1 MRLKQTICT
10 MIVLAALILAAG
22 LIETQPVVSFA
33 LLAIMGAAAYIGRLD
48 KRRVSCADVERRW
61 THAEN

>member
-1 MRLKQTICT
+1 

-22 LIETQPVVSFA
+22 LIETQPVISFG

-48 KRRVSCADVERRW
+48 KRRVSCADIERKW
-61 THAEN
+61 NHAEN